1 MVFVLV
7 ALVGILA
14 VFWVRLMIWAVRVD
28 LRELSVAR
36 LARKVRMS
44 AERFLATGQEDP

>member
-1 MVFVLV
+1 MVFVV
-7 ALVGILA
+7 ALIAILV

-36 LARKVRMS
+36 QARKVRIS
-44 AERFLATGQEDP
+44 VERFLATGQEDS